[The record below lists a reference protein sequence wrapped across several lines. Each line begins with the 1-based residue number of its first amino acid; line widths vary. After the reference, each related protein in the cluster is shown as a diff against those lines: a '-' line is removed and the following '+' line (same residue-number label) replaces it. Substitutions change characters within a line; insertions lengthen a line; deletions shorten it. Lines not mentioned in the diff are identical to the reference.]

1 MGVIGGSPA
10 PMGSPARARA
20 PGQRGRH
27 ELAVRAVHAVFGTDQ
42 TPDEHS
48 WKLKKKQPKK

>member
-1 MGVIGGSPA
+1 
-10 PMGSPARARA
+10 MGSPARARA